1 MCVNDIWLSCFRLV
15 RSKRFSGQS
24 YILLSD
30 FGCSSSTTGM
40 TQACNP
46 SHSGLRPEDHKI
58 VFSWGTLARRSQ
70 YKRAG
75 DTAQWSSACLH
86 MPDPSS
92 VLEKESPFAVQRK
105 LKGVK
110 RGRKE
115 ELLE

>member
-1 MCVNDIWLSCFRLV
+1 
-15 RSKRFSGQS
+15 
-24 YILLSD
+24 
-30 FGCSSSTTGM
+30 M

-58 VFSWGTLARRSQ
+58 VFSWGTLARPSQ

-92 VLEKESPFAVQRK
+92 VLEKKSPFAVQRK

-115 ELLE
+115 ELWNSPGKRGRNVFTMVVDRGSYMKP